1 MIGGEPLTGR
11 DSELAE
17 IRRALAGVGKYAGVV
32 ISGAPGVGKTR
43 LAREV
48 LARATAAG
56 DRTNWIVGTESAR
69 QLPLG
74 AFTASIGGPMSEL
87 LPDVGRLVGSFVAQQ
102 RQGRVLLG
110 VDARTSSMGC
120 PRMSYTSLRRPVE
133 CAWW

>member
-11 DSELAE
+11 DCELAE
-17 IRRALAGVGKYAGVV
+17 IRRALGGAGKYAGVV
-32 ISGAPGVGKTR
+32 ISGAAVGKTR

-74 AFTASIGGPMSEL
+74 
-87 LPDVGRLVGSFVAQQ
+87 GS
-102 RQGRVLLG
+102 RHR
-110 VDARTSSMGC
+110 
-120 PRMSYTSLRRPVE
+120 
-133 CAWW
+133 